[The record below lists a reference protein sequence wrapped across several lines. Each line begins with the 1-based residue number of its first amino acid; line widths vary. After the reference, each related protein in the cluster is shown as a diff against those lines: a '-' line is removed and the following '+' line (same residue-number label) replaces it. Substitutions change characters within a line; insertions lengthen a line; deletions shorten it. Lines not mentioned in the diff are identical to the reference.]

1 MPLRKGWH
9 FLFTFRSPKEFLLFT
24 FCFLA
29 FAVFRTT
36 RVRPNGGHPMTRRF
50 SQSRY
55 VLAAVSASFVLA
67 SCGGGGSTATSDLSG
82 NILIDGSST
91 VAPLMTLLAEDF
103 QGDNGGVRVT
113 VGTSGTG
120 GGFEKFCAGE
130 TDLANA
136 SREIKDS
143 EVEACKKAGIEFL
156 EVIIAND
163 ALSIAVNRDNTWA
176 KCLTV
181 DQLKKMWEPAAEGK
195 ISNWNQVDPAFPNQA
210 LGLFGAGTDSGTFD
224 YFTKAINGEEG
235 SSRTD
240 YNPSEDDN
248 VTVKG
253 VEGDKG
259 ALGYFGFSYLEEN
272 LERVKAVEIDGG
284 KGCVAPSL
292 EHVQDGTYTPLSRPL
307 YTYVSLKAAQRPE
320 VKAFFEFVGN
330 NLDGLTEEALFI
342 PLNDDQKKVEQQN
355 LEAIAGA

>member
-1 MPLRKGWH
+1 MARHLM
-9 FLFTFRSPKEFLLFT
+9 SPRRVALVAVAA
-24 FCFLA
+24 LA
-29 FAVFRTT
+29 
-36 RVRPNGGHPMTRRF
+36 
-50 SQSRY
+50 
-55 VLAAVSASFVLA
+55 LA
-67 SCGGGGSTATSDLSG
+67 SCGGGSSSSSDLTG

-103 QGDNGGVRVT
+103 QDENSGVRVT

-130 TDLANA
+130 TDIANA
-136 SREIKDS
+136 SREIKES
-143 EVEACKKAGIEFL
+143 EIEACKANGIEFL
-156 EVIIAND
+156 EVIVAND
-163 ALSIAVNRDNTWA
+163 ALSVVVNNDNTWA

-181 DQLKKMWEPAAEGK
+181 DQLQTMWGPDAEGK
-195 ISNWNQVDPAFPNQA
+195 VSNWNQVDASFPNQA
-210 LGLFGAGTDSGTFD
+210 LNLFGAGTDSGTFD
-224 YFTKAINGEEG
+224 YFTKEINGEEG

-272 LERVKAVEIDGG
+272 ITKVKALEVDGG

-292 EHVQDGTYTPLSRPL
+292 ENVQNGTYTPLSRPL
-307 YTYVSLKAAQRPE
+307 YVYVSLKGAQREE
-320 VKAFFEFVGN
+320 VKAFFKFVGE
-330 NLDGLTEEALFI
+330 NLESLTEEALFI
-342 PLNDDQKKVEQQN
+342 PLNDDQKAIEEKN

>member
-1 MPLRKGWH
+1 MERH
-9 FLFTFRSPKEFLLFT
+9 LFTPR
-24 FCFLA
+24 
-29 FAVFRTT
+29 
-36 RVRPNGGHPMTRRF
+36 
-50 SQSRY
+50 RY
-55 VLAAVSASFVLA
+55 VGLAVAAVVLA
-67 SCGGGGSTATSDLSG
+67 SCGGGSSSSSDVSG

-103 QGDNGGVRVT
+103 QVDNSGVRVT

-130 TDLANA
+130 TDIANA

-143 EVEACKKAGIEFL
+143 EKDACASQGIEFL

-163 ALSIAVNRDNTWA
+163 ALSVVVNNDNTWA

-181 DQLKKMWEPAAEGK
+181 EQLKLMWEPAAEGK
-195 ISNWNQVDPAFPNQA
+195 ISNWNQIDASFPSQSLN
-210 LGLFGAGTDSGTFD
+210 LFGAGTDSGTFD
-224 YFTKAINGEEG
+224 YFTKEINGEEG

-253 VEGDKG
+253 VEGDAG

-272 LERVKAVEIDGG
+272 ATKVKAVDVDGG
-284 KGCVAPSL
+284 KGCVSPSL

-307 YTYVSLKAAQRPE
+307 YVYVSLKAAQRAE
-320 VKAFFEFVGN
+320 VKAFFEFVN
-330 NLDGLTEEALFI
+330 TNLDSLTEEALFI
-342 PLNDDQKKVEQQN
+342 PLNEDQKVVESKN
-355 LEAIAGA
+355 LEAIANA

>member
-1 MPLRKGWH
+1 MARHLM
-9 FLFTFRSPKEFLLFT
+9 SPRRVALVAVAA
-24 FCFLA
+24 LA
-29 FAVFRTT
+29 
-36 RVRPNGGHPMTRRF
+36 
-50 SQSRY
+50 
-55 VLAAVSASFVLA
+55 LA
-67 SCGGGGSTATSDLSG
+67 SCGGGSSSSSDLTG

-103 QGDNGGVRVT
+103 QDENSGVRVT

-130 TDLANA
+130 TDIANA
-136 SREIKDS
+136 SREIKES
-143 EVEACKKAGIEFL
+143 EIEACKANGIEFL
-156 EVIIAND
+156 EVIVAND
-163 ALSIAVNRDNTWA
+163 ALSVVVNNDNTWA

-181 DQLKKMWEPAAEGK
+181 DQLQTMWGPNAEGK
-195 ISNWNQVDPAFPNQA
+195 VSNWNQVDASFPNQA
-210 LGLFGAGTDSGTFD
+210 LNLFGAGTDSGTFD
-224 YFTKAINGEEG
+224 YFTKEINGEEG

-272 LERVKAVEIDGG
+272 ITKVKALEVDGG

-292 EHVQDGTYTPLSRPL
+292 ENVQNGTYTPLSRPL
-307 YTYVSLKAAQRPE
+307 YVYVSLKGAQREE
-320 VKAFFEFVGN
+320 VKAFFKFVGE
-330 NLDGLTEEALFI
+330 NLDSLTEEALFI
-342 PLNDDQKKVEQQN
+342 PLNDDQKAIEEKN

>member
-1 MPLRKGWH
+1 MARHLM
-9 FLFTFRSPKEFLLFT
+9 SPRRVALVAVA
-24 FCFLA
+24 A
-29 FAVFRTT
+29 FA
-36 RVRPNGGHPMTRRF
+36 
-50 SQSRY
+50 
-55 VLAAVSASFVLA
+55 LA
-67 SCGGGGSTATSDLSG
+67 SCGGSSSSSSDLTG

-103 QGDNGGVRVT
+103 QDGNSGVRVT

-130 TDLANA
+130 TDIANA
-136 SREIKDS
+136 SREIKES
-143 EVEACKKAGIEFL
+143 EIEACKANGIEFL
-156 EVIIAND
+156 EVIVAND
-163 ALSIAVNRDNTWA
+163 ALSVVVNNDNTWA

-181 DQLKKMWEPAAEGK
+181 DQLKTMWGPDAEGK
-195 ISNWNQVDPAFPNQA
+195 VTNWNQVDASFPNQA
-210 LGLFGAGTDSGTFD
+210 LNLFGAGTDSGTFD
-224 YFTKAINGEEG
+224 YFTKEINGEEG

-272 LERVKAVEIDGG
+272 ITKVKALEVDGG

-292 EHVQDGTYTPLSRPL
+292 ENVQNGTYTPLSRPL
-307 YTYVSLKAAQRPE
+307 YVYVSLKGAQREE
-320 VKAFFEFVGN
+320 VKAFFKFVGE
-330 NLDGLTEEALFI
+330 NLESLTEEALFI
-342 PLNDDQKKVEQQN
+342 PLNDDQKAIEKKN

>member
-1 MPLRKGWH
+1 
-9 FLFTFRSPKEFLLFT
+9 
-24 FCFLA
+24 
-29 FAVFRTT
+29 
-36 RVRPNGGHPMTRRF
+36 MTRRF
-50 SQSRY
+50 FQPRSA
-55 VLAAVSASFVLA
+55 VAIAAATLVLA
-67 SCGGGGSTATSDLSG
+67 SCGGGGSTTSSDLTG

-103 QGDNGGVRVT
+103 QSENGGVRVT

-136 SREIKDS
+136 SREIKES
-143 EVEACKKAGIEFL
+143 EIEACKAAGLEYL

-163 ALSIAVNRDNTWA
+163 ALSVVVNKENSWA
-176 KCLTV
+176 KCLTIE
-181 DQLKKMWEPAAEGK
+181 QLTKMWSPAAEGK
-195 ISNWNQVDPAFPNQA
+195 ISNWNQIDPSFPNQK
-210 LGLFGAGTDSGTFD
+210 LSLFGAGTDSGTFD
-224 YFTKAINGEEG
+224 YFTKEVNGEEG

-272 LERVKAVEIDGG
+272 ASKVKAVEVDGG

-320 VKAFFEFVGN
+320 VKAFFEFVKE
-330 NLDGLTEEALFI
+330 NLDSLTEEALFI
-342 PLNDDQKKVEQQN
+342 PLNDDQKKIEQEN

>member
-1 MPLRKGWH
+1 MARHLM
-9 FLFTFRSPKEFLLFT
+9 SPRRVALVAVAA
-24 FCFLA
+24 LA
-29 FAVFRTT
+29 
-36 RVRPNGGHPMTRRF
+36 
-50 SQSRY
+50 
-55 VLAAVSASFVLA
+55 LA
-67 SCGGGGSTATSDLSG
+67 SCGGGSSSSSDLTG

-103 QGDNGGVRVT
+103 QDENSGVRVT

-130 TDLANA
+130 TDIANA
-136 SREIKDS
+136 SREIKES
-143 EVEACKKAGIEFL
+143 EIEACKANGIEFL

-163 ALSIAVNRDNTWA
+163 ALSVVVNNDNTWA

-181 DQLKKMWEPAAEGK
+181 DQLQTMWGPDAEGK
-195 ISNWNQVDPAFPNQA
+195 VSNWNQIDASFPNQA
-210 LGLFGAGTDSGTFD
+210 LNLFGAGTDSGTFD
-224 YFTKAINGEEG
+224 YFTKEINGEEG

-272 LERVKAVEIDGG
+272 ITKVKALEVDGG

-292 EHVQDGTYTPLSRPL
+292 ENVQNGTYTPLSRPL
-307 YTYVSLKAAQRPE
+307 YVYVSLKGAQREE
-320 VKAFFEFVGN
+320 VKAFFKFVGD
-330 NLDGLTEEALFI
+330 NLDSLTEEALFI
-342 PLNDDQKKVEQQN
+342 PLNDDQKAIEKKN

>member
-1 MPLRKGWH
+1 MARRW
-9 FLFTFRSPKEFLLFT
+9 TRSRIVGISA
-24 FCFLA
+24 LA
-29 FAVFRTT
+29 VT
-36 RVRPNGGHPMTRRF
+36 
-50 SQSRY
+50 
-55 VLAAVSASFVLA
+55 LA
-67 SCGGGGSTATSDLSG
+67 SCGGGSSSSNDLTG

-91 VAPLMTLLAEDF
+91 VAPLLTLVAEDF
-103 QGDNGGVRVT
+103 QMDNDGVRVT

-130 TDLANA
+130 TDISNA

-143 EVEACKKAGIEFL
+143 EKEECAAKGIEYL

-163 ALSIAVNRDNTWA
+163 ALSVVVNNENTWA

-181 DQLKKMWEPAAEGK
+181 AQLKTMWEPAAEGK
-195 ISNWNQVDPAFPNQA
+195 ISNWNQVDPSFPDQA
-210 LGLFGAGTDSGTFD
+210 LSLFGAGTDSGTFD
-224 YFTKAINGEEG
+224 YFTKEINGEEG

-259 ALGYFGFSYLEEN
+259 AIGYFGFSYLEEN
-272 LERVKAVEIDGG
+272 EGRVKAVEVDGG
-284 KGCVAPSL
+284 KGCVTPSL

-307 YTYVSLKAAQRPE
+307 YVYVSLKAAQRPE
-320 VKAFFEFVGN
+320 VKAFFEFIGE
-330 NLDGLTEEALFI
+330 NLDALTEEALFI
-342 PLNDDQKKVEQQN
+342 PLNDDQKAIEQKN
-355 LEAIAGA
+355 LDAIAGA

>member
-1 MPLRKGWH
+1 M
-9 FLFTFRSPKEFLLFT
+9 SPRRVALVAVAA
-24 FCFLA
+24 LA
-29 FAVFRTT
+29 
-36 RVRPNGGHPMTRRF
+36 
-50 SQSRY
+50 
-55 VLAAVSASFVLA
+55 LA
-67 SCGGGGSTATSDLSG
+67 SCGGGSSSSSDLTG

-103 QGDNGGVRVT
+103 QDENSGVRVT

-130 TDLANA
+130 TDIANA
-136 SREIKDS
+136 SREIKES
-143 EVEACKKAGIEFL
+143 EIEACKANGIEFL

-163 ALSIAVNRDNTWA
+163 ALSVVVNNDNTWA

-181 DQLKKMWEPAAEGK
+181 DQLQTMWGPEAEGK
-195 ISNWNQVDPAFPNQA
+195 VSNWNQIDASFPNQS
-210 LGLFGAGTDSGTFD
+210 LNLFGAGTDSGTFD
-224 YFTKAINGEEG
+224 YFTKEINGEEG

-272 LERVKAVEIDGG
+272 ITKVKALEVDGG

-292 EHVQDGTYTPLSRPL
+292 ENVQNGTYTPLSRPL
-307 YTYVSLKAAQRPE
+307 YVYVSLKGAQREE
-320 VKAFFEFVGN
+320 VKAFFEFVGE
-330 NLDGLTEEALFI
+330 NLDSLTEEALFI
-342 PLNDDQKKVEQQN
+342 PLNDDQKAIEKKN

>member
-1 MPLRKGWH
+1 MARRW
-9 FLFTFRSPKEFLLFT
+9 TRSRIVGISA
-24 FCFLA
+24 LA
-29 FAVFRTT
+29 VT
-36 RVRPNGGHPMTRRF
+36 
-50 SQSRY
+50 
-55 VLAAVSASFVLA
+55 LA
-67 SCGGGGSTATSDLSG
+67 SCGGGSSSSSDLTG

-91 VAPLMTLLAEDF
+91 VAPLLTLVAEDF
-103 QGDNGGVRVT
+103 QMDNDGVRVT

-130 TDLANA
+130 TDISNA

-143 EVEACKKAGIEFL
+143 EKEECAAKGIEYL

-163 ALSIAVNRDNTWA
+163 ALSVVVNNENTWA

-181 DQLKKMWEPAAEGK
+181 AQLKTMWEPAAEGK
-195 ISNWNQVDPAFPNQA
+195 ISNWNQVDPSFPDQA
-210 LGLFGAGTDSGTFD
+210 LSLFGAGTDSGTFD
-224 YFTKAINGEEG
+224 YFTKEINGEEG

-259 ALGYFGFSYLEEN
+259 AIGYFGFSYLEEN
-272 LERVKAVEIDGG
+272 EGRVKAVEVDGG
-284 KGCVAPSL
+284 KGCVTPSL

-307 YTYVSLKAAQRPE
+307 YVYVSLKAAQRPE
-320 VKAFFEFVGN
+320 VKAFFEFIGET
-330 NLDGLTEEALFI
+330 LDALTEEALFI
-342 PLNDDQKKVEQQN
+342 PLNDDQKAIEQKN
-355 LEAIAGA
+355 LDAIAGA

>member
-1 MPLRKGWH
+1 
-9 FLFTFRSPKEFLLFT
+9 
-24 FCFLA
+24 
-29 FAVFRTT
+29 
-36 RVRPNGGHPMTRRF
+36 MTRRF
-50 SQSRY
+50 SKPHIAF
-55 VLAAVSASFVLA
+55 AAVSAALVLA
-67 SCGGGGSTATSDLSG
+67 SCGGGGSSSSSDLTG

-103 QGDNGGVRVT
+103 QAENSGVRVT

-130 TDLANA
+130 TDLSNA

-143 EVEACKKAGIEFL
+143 EIEACKAAGIDFL

-163 ALSIAVNRDNTWA
+163 ALSVVVNKDNTWA
-176 KCLTV
+176 KCLTI

-195 ISNWNQVDPAFPNQA
+195 ISNWNQIDASFPNQK
-210 LGLFGAGTDSGTFD
+210 LSLFGAGTDSGTFD
-224 YFTKAINGEEG
+224 YFTKEINGEEG

-259 ALGYFGFSYLEEN
+259 AIGYFGFSYLEEN
-272 LERVKAVEIDGG
+272 ITKIKGVEVDGG

-307 YTYVSLKAAQRPE
+307 YTYVSLKGAQRPE
-320 VKAFFEFVGN
+320 VKAFFEFIGE
-330 NLDGLTEEALFI
+330 NLDVLTEEALFI
-342 PLNDDQKKVEQQN
+342 PLNDAQKAIEKEN
-355 LEAIAGA
+355 LDAIAGA

>member
-1 MPLRKGWH
+1 MARRW
-9 FLFTFRSPKEFLLFT
+9 TRSRIVGISA
-24 FCFLA
+24 LA
-29 FAVFRTT
+29 VT
-36 RVRPNGGHPMTRRF
+36 
-50 SQSRY
+50 
-55 VLAAVSASFVLA
+55 LA
-67 SCGGGGSTATSDLSG
+67 SCGGGSSSSSDLTG

-91 VAPLMTLLAEDF
+91 VAPLLTLVAEDF
-103 QGDNGGVRVT
+103 QMDNDGVRVT

-130 TDLANA
+130 TDISNA

-143 EVEACKKAGIEFL
+143 EKEECAAKGIEYL

-163 ALSIAVNRDNTWA
+163 ALSVVVNNENTWA

-181 DQLKKMWEPAAEGK
+181 AQLKTMWEPAAEGK
-195 ISNWNQVDPAFPNQA
+195 ISNWNQVDPSFPDQA
-210 LGLFGAGTDSGTFD
+210 LSLFGAGTDSGTFD
-224 YFTKAINGEEG
+224 YFTKEINGEEG

-259 ALGYFGFSYLEEN
+259 AIGYFGFSYLEEN
-272 LERVKAVEIDGG
+272 EGRVKAVEVDGG
-284 KGCVAPSL
+284 KGCVTPSL

-307 YTYVSLKAAQRPE
+307 YVYVSLKAAQRPE
-320 VKAFFEFVGN
+320 VKAFFEFIGE
-330 NLDGLTEEALFI
+330 NLDALTEEALFI
-342 PLNDDQKKVEQQN
+342 PLNDDQKAIEQKN
-355 LEAIAGA
+355 LDAIAGA

>member
-1 MPLRKGWH
+1 
-9 FLFTFRSPKEFLLFT
+9 
-24 FCFLA
+24 
-29 FAVFRTT
+29 
-36 RVRPNGGHPMTRRF
+36 MTRRF
-50 SQSRY
+50 RQSSFTI
-55 VLAAVSASFVLA
+55 AAISTAALVLA
-67 SCGGGGSTATSDLSG
+67 SCGGGGSSTSSDLSG

-103 QGDNGGVRVT
+103 QADNGGVRVT

-136 SREIKDS
+136 SREIKES
-143 EVEACKKAGIEFL
+143 EIEACKAAGIEFL

-163 ALSIAVNRDNTWA
+163 ALSVVVNNDNTWA
-176 KCLTV
+176 KCLTTE
-181 DQLKKMWEPAAEGK
+181 QLNKMWAPAAEGK
-195 ISNWNQVDPAFPNQA
+195 ISNWNQIDASFPDQKIS
-210 LGLFGAGTDSGTFD
+210 LFGAGTDSGTFD
-224 YFTKAINGEEG
+224 YFTKEINGEEG

-272 LERVKAVEIDGG
+272 SSRVKAVQIDGG
-284 KGCVAPSL
+284 KGCVSPSL
-292 EHVQDGTYTPLSRPL
+292 ERVQDNTYTPLSRPL

-320 VKAFFEFVGN
+320 VKAFFEFVEE
-330 NLDGLTEEALFI
+330 NLDSLTEEALFI
-342 PLNDDQKKVEQQN
+342 PLNDAQKEIELKN
-355 LEAIAGA
+355 LDAIAGA

>member
-1 MPLRKGWH
+1 MARHLM
-9 FLFTFRSPKEFLLFT
+9 SPRRVALVAVAA
-24 FCFLA
+24 LA
-29 FAVFRTT
+29 
-36 RVRPNGGHPMTRRF
+36 
-50 SQSRY
+50 
-55 VLAAVSASFVLA
+55 LA
-67 SCGGGGSTATSDLSG
+67 SCGGSSSSSDLTG

-103 QGDNGGVRVT
+103 QDENSGVRVT

-130 TDLANA
+130 TDIANA
-136 SREIKDS
+136 SREIKES
-143 EVEACKKAGIEFL
+143 EIEACKANGIEFL

-163 ALSIAVNRDNTWA
+163 ALSVVVNNDNTWA

-181 DQLKKMWEPAAEGK
+181 DQLQTMWGPDAEGK
-195 ISNWNQVDPAFPNQA
+195 VSNWNQIDASFPNQA
-210 LGLFGAGTDSGTFD
+210 LNLFGAGTDSGTFD
-224 YFTKAINGEEG
+224 YFTKEINGEEG

-272 LERVKAVEIDGG
+272 ITKVKALEVDGG

-292 EHVQDGTYTPLSRPL
+292 ENVQNGTYTPLSRPL
-307 YTYVSLKAAQRPE
+307 YVYVSLKGAQREE
-320 VKAFFEFVGN
+320 VKAFFKFVGD
-330 NLDGLTEEALFI
+330 NLDSLTEEALFI
-342 PLNDDQKKVEQQN
+342 PLNDDQKAIEEKN

>member
-1 MPLRKGWH
+1 MARHLM
-9 FLFTFRSPKEFLLFT
+9 SPRRVALVAVAA
-24 FCFLA
+24 LA
-29 FAVFRTT
+29 
-36 RVRPNGGHPMTRRF
+36 
-50 SQSRY
+50 
-55 VLAAVSASFVLA
+55 LA
-67 SCGGGGSTATSDLSG
+67 SCGGGSSSSSDLTG

-103 QGDNGGVRVT
+103 QDENSGVRVT

-120 GGFEKFCAGE
+120 GGFEKFCVGE
-130 TDLANA
+130 TDIANA
-136 SREIKDS
+136 SREIKES
-143 EVEACKKAGIEFL
+143 EIEACKANGIEFL

-163 ALSIAVNRDNTWA
+163 ALSVVVNNDNTWA

-181 DQLKKMWEPAAEGK
+181 DQLQTMWGPEAEGK
-195 ISNWNQVDPAFPNQA
+195 VSNWNQIDASFPNQS
-210 LGLFGAGTDSGTFD
+210 LNLFGAGTDSGTFD
-224 YFTKAINGEEG
+224 YFTKEINGEEG

-272 LERVKAVEIDGG
+272 ITKVKALEVDGG

-292 EHVQDGTYTPLSRPL
+292 ENVQNGTYTPLSRPL
-307 YTYVSLKAAQRPE
+307 YVYVSLKGAQREE
-320 VKAFFEFVGN
+320 VKAFFEFVGE
-330 NLDGLTEEALFI
+330 NLDSLTEEALFI
-342 PLNDDQKKVEQQN
+342 PLNNDQKAIEKKN

>member
-1 MPLRKGWH
+1 MARRW
-9 FLFTFRSPKEFLLFT
+9 TRSRIVGISA
-24 FCFLA
+24 LA
-29 FAVFRTT
+29 VT
-36 RVRPNGGHPMTRRF
+36 
-50 SQSRY
+50 
-55 VLAAVSASFVLA
+55 LA
-67 SCGGGGSTATSDLSG
+67 SCGGGSSSSSDLTG

-91 VAPLMTLLAEDF
+91 VAPLLTLVAEDF
-103 QGDNGGVRVT
+103 QLDNDGVRVT

-130 TDLANA
+130 TDISNA

-143 EVEACKKAGIEFL
+143 EKEECAAKGIEYL

-163 ALSIAVNRDNTWA
+163 ALSVVVNNENTWA

-181 DQLKKMWEPAAEGK
+181 AQLKTMWEPAAEGK
-195 ISNWNQVDPAFPNQA
+195 ISNWNQVDPSFPDQA
-210 LGLFGAGTDSGTFD
+210 LSLFGAGTDSGTFD
-224 YFTKAINGEEG
+224 YFTKEINGEEG

-259 ALGYFGFSYLEEN
+259 AIGYFGFSYLEEN
-272 LERVKAVEIDGG
+272 EGRVKAVEVDGG
-284 KGCVAPSL
+284 KGCVTPSL

-307 YTYVSLKAAQRPE
+307 YVYVSLKAAQRPE
-320 VKAFFEFVGN
+320 VKAFFEFIGE
-330 NLDGLTEEALFI
+330 NLDALTEEALFI
-342 PLNDDQKKVEQQN
+342 PLNDDQKAIEQKN
-355 LEAIAGA
+355 LDAIAGA

>member
-1 MPLRKGWH
+1 
-9 FLFTFRSPKEFLLFT
+9 
-24 FCFLA
+24 
-29 FAVFRTT
+29 
-36 RVRPNGGHPMTRRF
+36 MTRRF
-50 SQSRY
+50 RQSSFT
-55 VLAAVSASFVLA
+55 VAAISVAALVLA
-67 SCGGGGSTATSDLSG
+67 SCGGGGSSTSSDLSG

-103 QGDNGGVRVT
+103 QADNGGVRVT

-136 SREIKDS
+136 SREIKES
-143 EVEACKKAGIEFL
+143 EIEACKAAGIEFL

-163 ALSIAVNRDNTWA
+163 ALSVVVNNDNTWA
-176 KCLTV
+176 KCLTTE
-181 DQLKKMWEPAAEGK
+181 QLNKMWAPAAEGK
-195 ISNWNQVDPAFPNQA
+195 ISNWNQIDASFPDQKIS
-210 LGLFGAGTDSGTFD
+210 LFGAGTDSGTFD
-224 YFTKAINGEEG
+224 YFTKEINGEEG

-272 LERVKAVEIDGG
+272 SSRVKAVQIDGG
-284 KGCVAPSL
+284 KGCVSPSL
-292 EHVQDGTYTPLSRPL
+292 ERVQDNTYTPLSRPL

-320 VKAFFEFVGN
+320 VKAFFEFVEK
-330 NLDGLTEEALFI
+330 NLDSLTEEALFI
-342 PLNDDQKKVEQQN
+342 PLNDAQKEIELKN
-355 LEAIAGA
+355 LDAIAGA

>member
-1 MPLRKGWH
+1 
-9 FLFTFRSPKEFLLFT
+9 
-24 FCFLA
+24 
-29 FAVFRTT
+29 
-36 RVRPNGGHPMTRRF
+36 MTRRF
-50 SQSRY
+50 NKSHIAF
-55 VLAAVSASFVLA
+55 AAVSAALVLA
-67 SCGGGGSTATSDLSG
+67 SCGGGGSSSSSDLTG

-103 QGDNGGVRVT
+103 QAENSGVRVT

-130 TDLANA
+130 TDLSNA

-143 EVEACKKAGIEFL
+143 EIEACKAAGIEFL

-163 ALSIAVNRDNTWA
+163 ALSVVVNNDNTWA

-195 ISNWNQVDPAFPNQA
+195 ISNWNQIDASFPDQA
-210 LGLFGAGTDSGTFD
+210 LSLFGAGTDSGTFD
-224 YFTKAINGEEG
+224 YFTKEINGEEG

-272 LERVKAVEIDGG
+272 ATKVKAVEVDGG

-307 YTYVSLKAAQRPE
+307 YSYVSLKGAQRPE
-320 VKAFFEFVGN
+320 VKAFFEFVGE
-330 NLDGLTEEALFI
+330 NLDDLTEEALFI
-342 PLNDDQKKVEQQN
+342 PLNDAQKAIEKKN
-355 LEAIAGA
+355 LDAIAGA